1 MDLKDLKKFEL
12 VGDEQYVLLADVE
25 KLVGTLQSKIHA
37 HKLEMK
43 FTATLEGKPLDWA
56 LADALEYAPQIQ
68 IGYVFVPALKKGWPI
83 DGVVPFSH
91 TDPET
96 CLGLTKKINIMQQAN
111 DGSWR
116 VAAFCEKGKR
126 YKTHGKT
133 LEEAIARCVVAM
145 RLGNQ
150 VEVPD
155 QLCGLPPLTVS
166 KTIEANQEQ

>member
-96 CLGLTKKINIMQQAN
+96 CLGLTKKSTLCSKPTMVVGA
-111 DGSWR
+111 WR
-116 VAAFCEKGKR
+116 HFVKR
-126 YKTHGKT
+126 VRGTKH
-133 LEEAIARCVVAM
+133 
-145 RLGNQ
+145 
-150 VEVPD
+150 
-155 QLCGLPPLTVS
+155 TV
-166 KTIEANQEQ
+166 KH